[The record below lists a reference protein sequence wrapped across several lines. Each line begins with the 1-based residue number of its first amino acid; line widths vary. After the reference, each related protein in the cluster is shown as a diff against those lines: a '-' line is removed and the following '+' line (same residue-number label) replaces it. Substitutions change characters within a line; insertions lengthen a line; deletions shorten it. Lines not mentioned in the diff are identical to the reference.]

1 MKLQEL
7 LRENTDDV
15 FYCSKRSEIARA
27 VASMSM
33 ASTIDFA
40 IEYESQDHLTRTMD
54 QVDEDYD
61 AIRTIIR
68 KHTKHRVSSLGSGF
82 LSSTFDHRKQREQLK
97 ACLDDLAAYFDPKSK
112 DTKWSWKVSL
122 QDEAWMT
129 S

>member
-1 MKLQEL
+1 MKIGEL
-7 LRENTDDV
+7 LRENVDDV
-15 FYCSKRSEIARA
+15 FYCSKRSDIARA

-40 IEYESQDHLTRTMD
+40 IEYESQDNLTRTME

-61 AIRTIIR
+61 AIRTIIK
-68 KHTKHRVSSLGSGF
+68 KHTKQRVGGLGSG
-82 LSSTFDHRKQREQLK
+82 LISCAFDHRKQIEQLK
-97 ACLDDLAAYFDPKSK
+97 ACLDDIATYFDPKSK
-112 DTKWSWKVSL
+112 DTRWPWKVSL